1 MKKFLIIG
9 LIVMMVTFFT
19 LPALAFAET
28 PVEPD
33 PDIYTYSGVDDGQM
47 TMDLTNDNNCE
58 PIPDTDVLCI
68 DPGTL
73 PNDDPNAYTDTGDF
87 VSEVLAG
94 ELNNGGVIITDEQ
107 AAAVEI
113 IAISATGATD
123 SDNQAAVEDIIEGDT
138 PPAGSDVEKIV
149 DAAEGIA
156 ADYVDAKELDDSLTV
171 PEFLDDENVNELVV
185 TLDDDPLVD
194 PISLDTNTFEATAI
208 MENPLVPEVTDQNKV
223 TYWYLLEGSYNVS
236 FSPTDL
242 VTETT
247 SIMNDVK
254 DDADEVILTDATDEK
269 TIDNDGDGTITDDS
283 YGLATVPYFF
293 YWWGAGFPQY
303 EEMQVNMFAW
313 VDIDEDTKLDI
324 TDLPGDKNITDTTDP
339 NYKDGDVVG
348 QFMKDYQVIMTQDNP
363 DDPLNPVPGDHVI
376 INTAALGDDPIVK
389 TEPVL
394 SDALET
400 TEVKTCTNGMWLT
413 GWYWWCWHNGSP
425 HSGNV
430 SIKWDNPEYKVTT
443 YVNEFDVCEAVG
455 GIVLEG
461 LPNEVKELNT
471 NITCNHGNWGYDCK
485 WDCDGHTTI
494 TKCSKDG
501 IYSNNWLGLCFN
513 GCWSGSGTNRHW
525 HCNGHS
531 TCTKCSDD
539 GKPKYI
545 YREVDSQRFVIE
557 NYSEPFD
564 GAEGTYSA
572 WGAIVLTKTDFNT
585 GAPVPGA
592 VYRITFLGI
601 PGPDNYKDIA
611 TDEYGE
617 IIVKGLYWGD
627 YTIQEMSAPGYNIDP
642 AVYTRHIGGNALFA
656 DLQITS
662 NKLIDL
668 FPVQDVPIITGGG
681 GVPPVIKV
689 EALTEEVVEVKGISA
704 GGDIKVAGITELPF
718 TGSNPMFALIGILM
732 LAAGLASLIVVR
744 KQFAK

>member
-33 PDIYTYSGVDDGQM
+33 PDIYTYTGVDDGQM
-47 TMDLTNDNNCE
+47 TMDLSNDNNCE
-58 PIPDTDVLCI
+58 PLPDTDVLCI

-73 PNDDPNAYTDTGDF
+73 PNDDPNAYSDTGDF

-94 ELNNGGVIITDEQ
+94 ELNNDGETITDEQ

-113 IAISATGATD
+113 IAISATGASD

-149 DAAEGIA
+149 DAAEGIS

-185 TLDDDPLVD
+185 TLDADPLVD
-194 PISLDTNTFEATAI
+194 PITLDTNTFEATAI

-247 SIMNDVK
+247 SFMNDVK
-254 DDADEVILTDATDEK
+254 DDADEVILTDVTDEK

-348 QFMKDYQVIMTQDNP
+348 QFMKDYRVIMTQDNP
-363 DDPLNPVPGDHVI
+363 DDPLNPLPGDHVI
-376 INTAALGDDPIVK
+376 INTAALGDDPIAK

-394 SDALET
+394 TDSLET
-400 TEVKTCTNGMWLT
+400 TEVKTCTHGMWLT
-413 GWYWWCWHNGSP
+413 GWYWWCWHSGSP
-425 HSGNV
+425 HSGSV
-430 SIKWDNPEYKVTT
+430 SIKWDNPEYNVTA

-455 GIVLEG
+455 GTVLEG
-461 LPNEVKELNT
+461 LPNEVKERNT
-471 NITCNHGNWGYDCK
+471 ITCNHGDWDCNGK
-485 WDCDGHTTI
+485 WECDGHTTT
-494 TKCSKDG
+494 TKCNKDG
-501 IYSNNWLGLCFN
+501 ISYTNINRLCN
-513 GCWSGSGTNRHW
+513 HGGWSYVTNKHW
-525 HCNGHS
+525 HCDGHS

-564 GAEGTYSA
+564 DAEGTYNA
-572 WGAIVLTKTDFNT
+572 WGSIVLTKTDSIT

-592 VYRITFLGI
+592 VYRLTFLGI
-601 PGPDNYKDIA
+601 PGPDNYKDLT
-611 TDEYGE
+611 TDADGE
-617 IIVKGLYWGD
+617 IIVKGLYWGE
-627 YTIQEMSAPGYNIDP
+627 YTIQEMSAPGYIIDT
-642 AVYTRHIGGNALFA
+642 AVYTRYIGGNALFA
-656 DLQITS
+656 DLKITA

-689 EALTEEVVEVKGISA
+689 EALTEEDVEVAGISA
-704 GGDIKVAGITELPF
+704 GGDIKVAGIKELPF
-718 TGSNPMFALIGILM
+718 TGSSSILILIGILM
-732 LAAGLASLIVVR
+732 TVTGLASLIVVR
-744 KQFAK
+744 KRFAK